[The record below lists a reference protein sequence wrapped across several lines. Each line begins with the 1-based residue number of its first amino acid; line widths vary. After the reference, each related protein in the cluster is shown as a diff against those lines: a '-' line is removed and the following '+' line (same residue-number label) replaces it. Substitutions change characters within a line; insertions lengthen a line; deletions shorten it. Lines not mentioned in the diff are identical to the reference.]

1 MSDKQE
7 NKESL
12 SESLQQ
18 VISLLEK
25 HKLVEHLV
33 HKQGLPNH
41 DFDKQDLFNQ
51 DLANKD
57 LANQDLANLDLAKSD
72 LSKQDL
78 VELLVHKQ
86 NLNALQ
92 KKLDALHP
100 ADVAHILE
108 ALPLQDRL
116 NLWDLVKADRD
127 GDILLEVTDSV
138 RQSLIADMDSQEL
151 LAAAEQ
157 LDTDELADLAPD
169 LPKDV
174 LQDLLDSLDTQNRER
189 LQSTLSYTENTVGAL
204 MDFDIVT
211 IRENVTLEV
220 ALRYLRRLGSLP
232 DLTDKLF
239 VVDRNDILQG
249 VLPLK
254 RLVVNDLEAN
264 VVDVMAADAVVFHP
278 EDIAD
283 DAAQAFE
290 RYDLVTAPVVD
301 ANNKL
306 VGRLTV
312 DEVMDYIRD
321 ESESD
326 MLSMAGL
333 REEEDFFASVWKS
346 VQNRWAWL
354 AVNLVTAIVASRVIG
369 LFEGSIEKIVA
380 LAALMP
386 IVAGIGGNSGNQ
398 TTTMI
403 VRGLALGQI
412 SSHNMQSLVKK
423 ELGVAL
429 LNGLLWG
436 GVLGV
441 IAYLLYG
448 NYQLG
453 LVMMSAMTLNLLL
466 AAVMGVVIP
475 LVLDKFGRDPAVGTS
490 VLITAV
496 TDSGGFFIFLG
507 LATIFLI

>member
-1 MSDKQE
+1 MAEIQDI
-7 NKESL
+7 KESL
-12 SESLQQ
+12 SENLQQ
-18 VISLLEK
+18 VIPLLERY
-25 HKLVEHLV
+25 KLEE
-33 HKQGLPNH
+33 GYAYP
-41 DFDKQDLFNQ
+41 
-51 DLANKD
+51 KD
-57 LANQDLANLDLAKSD
+57 MG
-72 LSKQDL
+72 
-78 VELLVHKQ
+78 ELQTL
-86 NLNALQ
+86 
-92 KKLDALHP
+92 LDALHP
-100 ADVAHILE
+100 ADVADLLE
-108 ALPLQDRL
+108 ALPIEDRL
-116 NLWDLVKADRD
+116 NLWEFVKADRD
-127 GDILLEVTDSV
+127 GDILLEVSDAV
-138 RQSLIADMDSQEL
+138 RQTLIADMDSSEL

-157 LDTDELADLAPD
+157 LDADELADLAPD

-174 LQDLLDSLDTQNRER
+174 LQDLMDSLDTQNRER
-189 LQSTLSYTENTVGAL
+189 LQSTLSYPDDAVGAL

-211 IRENVTLEV
+211 IRDDISLEV
-220 ALRYLRRLGSLP
+220 ALRYLRRLGKLP

-239 VVDRNDILQG
+239 VVDSNDTLLG

-254 RLVVNDLEAN
+254 RMVVSDLNAT
-264 VVDVMAADAVVFHP
+264 VVDVMAVDAVFFHP

-283 DAAQAFE
+283 EAATAFE

-306 VGRLTV
+306 VGRITV

-326 MLSMAGL
+326 KLSMAGL
-333 REEEDFFASVWKS
+333 REEEDFFASIWKS

-369 LFEGSIEKIVA
+369 LFEGSIQKIVA

-412 SSHNMQSLVKK
+412 ASHNMQSLMKK

-429 LNGLLWG
+429 MNGVFWG
-436 GVLGV
+436 GILGL
-441 IAYLLYG
+441 IAFALYG
-448 NYQLG
+448 NYKLG
-453 LVMMSAMTLNLLL
+453 MVMMSAMTLNLLL
-466 AAVMGVVIP
+466 AAVMGVMIP
-475 LVLDKFGRDPAVGTS
+475 LLMTKFGRDPAVGSS

-507 LATIFLI
+507 LATIFLM

>member
-1 MSDKQE
+1 MSNPQE
-7 NKESL
+7 VKESL

-18 VISLLEK
+18 VIALLEK
-25 HKLVEHLV
+25 HKLVEGLV
-33 HKQGLPNH
+33 HKQDMPKH
-41 DFDKQDLFNQ
+41 E
-51 DLANKD
+51 
-57 LANQDLANLDLAKSD
+57 
-72 LSKQDL
+72 L
-78 VELLVHKQ
+78 VESMVHKQ
-86 NLNALQ
+86 NLIELQ
-92 KKLDALHP
+92 KKLDTLHS

-108 ALPLQDRL
+108 ALPLEDRL

-127 GDILLEVTDSV
+127 GEILLEVSDSV
-138 RQSLIADMDSQEL
+138 RQSLIADMDTQEL

-157 LDTDELADLAPD
+157 LDADELADLAPD

-174 LQDLLDSLDTQNRER
+174 LQDLMDSLDTQNRER
-189 LQSTLSYTENTVGAL
+189 LQSTLSYPEDAVGAH

-211 IRENVTLEV
+211 IREDITLEV
-220 ALRYLRRLGSLP
+220 AFRYLRRLGSLP

-239 VVDRNDILQG
+239 VVDRDDILRG

-254 RLVVNDLEAN
+254 RMVVSDLEAN
-264 VVDVMAADAVVFHP
+264 VADVMATDSVVFHP
-278 EDIAD
+278 EDITD
-283 DAAQAFE
+283 EAAQAFE

-301 ANNKL
+301 TNNKL
-306 VGRLTV
+306 VGRITV
-312 DEVMDYIRD
+312 DAVMDYIRD

-333 REEEDFFASVWKS
+333 REEEDFFASIWKS

-354 AVNLVTAIVASRVIG
+354 AINLVTAMLASRVIG

-412 SSHNMQSLVKK
+412 SSHNMKSLVKK

-429 LNGLLWG
+429 LNGILWG
-436 GVLGV
+436 SVLGI
-441 IAYLLYG
+441 IAYFLYG

-453 LVMMSAMTLNLLL
+453 LVMTAAMTLNLLL
-466 AAVMGVVIP
+466 AAIMGVMIP
-475 LVLDKFGRDPAVGTS
+475 LLMTQFGRDPAVGSS
-490 VLITAV
+490 VLITAM